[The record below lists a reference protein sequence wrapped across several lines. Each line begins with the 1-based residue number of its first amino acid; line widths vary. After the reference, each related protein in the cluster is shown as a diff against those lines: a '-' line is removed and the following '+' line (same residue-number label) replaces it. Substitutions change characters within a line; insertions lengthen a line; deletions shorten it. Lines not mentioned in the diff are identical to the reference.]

1 MPRSKEEAIAAGVTI
16 AETKHNMKRRKP
28 WHDYRHRGTYMLT
41 VVVEGRHPLFGRL
54 VTTPA
59 STPAAPAASAAG
71 LSAYLELTDLG
82 HAILTEE
89 VSKISAVYEQVEV
102 WKVCIMPDHIHLI
115 VRVKEDLPEGKHLGQ
130 VVAGFKGGCSRA
142 WWRMFPCADA
152 RGVVGTAPAAPTPA
166 ASAAGKKPSLFEPGY
181 NDLILLQEGQLDA
194 WKHYLDDNPRR
205 LALKRLHP
213 DLFITTHYID
223 IGEWHCQTVGNRFLL
238 DIPQKAAVIVHS
250 GYTDA
255 DYARYREQWLAC
267 GEAGGVLV
275 SAAIATREKAVMH
288 EAMERGYRVI
298 WVRENG
304 FPSLYK
310 PTGRAFDACSE
321 GRLLM
326 ISPWEYH
333 TERRTIS
340 REQCLKLN
348 RLVEIIVGQ

>member
-142 WWRMFPCADA
+142 
-152 RGVVGTAPAAPTPA
+152 
-166 ASAAGKKPSLFEPGY
+166 
-181 NDLILLQEGQLDA
+181 
-194 WKHYLDDNPRR
+194 
-205 LALKRLHP
+205 
-213 DLFITTHYID
+213 
-223 IGEWHCQTVGNRFLL
+223 
-238 DIPQKAAVIVHS
+238 
-250 GYTDA
+250 
-255 DYARYREQWLAC
+255 
-267 GEAGGVLV
+267 
-275 SAAIATREKAVMH
+275 
-288 EAMERGYRVI
+288 
-298 WVRENG
+298 
-304 FPSLYK
+304 
-310 PTGRAFDACSE
+310 
-321 GRLLM
+321 
-326 ISPWEYH
+326 
-333 TERRTIS
+333 
-340 REQCLKLN
+340 
-348 RLVEIIVGQ
+348 